1 MYEPGEGDRGEAR
14 ARRQAERLRA
24 AVVAAYAGAPR
35 MAERLREC
43 GLSLDAA
50 GGPSHACS
58 PPAPQSFSGEIF
70 QRGDLSAWG
79 IESLRRLPILRKDA
93 LPAAQGRA
101 LPFGGLLGAP
111 PSTLRRIYISPG
123 PIYDPE
129 PRRGDYW
136 GLAPALHA
144 AGFRRGDIVLVTFA
158 FHLTPAGHMMDG
170 ALDVLG
176 CVTVPGG
183 AGNTDVQAR
192 ALADLR
198 VTGVIGTPSFVL
210 TLLERAEALGR
221 EPAVE
226 VALVSGEYLTAALR
240 RRAREEFGI
249 RVTQAYATADVGVIA
264 YECPAAHG
272 LHVSD
277 RVAVEVVDPETER
290 PAGAGVP
297 GEVVVSLLEPPYA
310 LLRFGTG
317 DLAAWEEGECPCGR
331 TAPRLAGILGRVGD
345 AVKIRGLFVHPSEA
359 DRVVLTFPE
368 VVRYQIVVT
377 RPGPLDEARLF
388 LELRPGADAAAVCA
402 AVATAV
408 HERLRLRMLAEAA
421 PVGAIGEGAPRIS
434 DRREWR

>member
-1 MYEPGEGDRGEAR
+1 MAAAHAGAPWM
-14 ARRQAERLRA
+14 AERLRA
-24 AVVAAYAGAPR
+24 
-35 MAERLREC
+35 C
-43 GLSLDAA
+43 GLTA
-50 GGPSHACS
+50 GGV
-58 PPAPQSFSGEIF
+58 
-70 QRGDLSAWG
+70 RG
-79 IESLRRLPILRKDA
+79 IESLERLPVLRKEA

-111 PSTLRRIYISPG
+111 VASLRRIYISPG

-129 PRRGDYW
+129 PHKRDYW

-170 ALDVLG
+170 ALDALG

-183 AGNTDVQAR
+183 AGNTEVQAR

-198 VTGVIGTPSFVL
+198 ITGAVGTPSFVL
-210 TLLERAEALGR
+210 TLLERAAALGGR
-221 EPAVE
+221 TALE
-226 VALVSGEYLTAALR
+226 VALVSGEYLAAAQR
-240 RRAREEFGI
+240 RRAREEFGV
-249 RVTQAYATADVGVIA
+249 RVTQAYATADVGLIA
-264 YECPAAHG
+264 YECPAARG
-272 LHVSD
+272 LHVAD
-277 RVAVEVVDPETER
+277 RVAVEVVDPETGH
-290 PAGAGVP
+290 PAGAGGT

-317 DLAAWEEGECPCGR
+317 DLAAWDPEECACGR
-331 TAPRLAGILGRVGD
+331 TAPRLGGILGRVGD

-359 DRVVLTFPE
+359 DRVVLAFPE
-368 VVRYQIVVT
+368 VVRYQIAVT
-377 RPGPLDEARLF
+377 RPGPLDEAQLL

-408 HERLRLRMLAEAA
+408 QERLRLRMLVEAA
-421 PVGAIGEGAPRIS
+421 PAGAIHEGTPRIA